1 VCVAVA
7 QKAVQVGQ
15 GGQAAPRRK
24 KARARPAAVRT
35 LTELIEIAAPSAES
49 LDGAAVAVQSAA
61 AAEEAL
67 SVEASMPAFFS
78 SPEDSRSEVSR
89 TAARPSV
96 VGFMAF

>member
-1 VCVAVA
+1 M
-7 QKAVQVGQ
+7 
-15 GGQAAPRRK
+15 
-24 KARARPAAVRT
+24 RT

-78 SPEDSRSEVSR
+78 SPEDAQSEVSR
-89 TAARPSV
+89 IAARPTAL
-96 VGFMAF
+96 GLMAF